1 LRRGAQNHGK
11 TQIEMKNRISKGR
24 WPANFSL
31 GASFFLLKPERGER
45 GRTAAYA
52 PTFRLSQNA

>member
-1 LRRGAQNHGK
+1 
-11 TQIEMKNRISKGR
+11 MKNRISKGR